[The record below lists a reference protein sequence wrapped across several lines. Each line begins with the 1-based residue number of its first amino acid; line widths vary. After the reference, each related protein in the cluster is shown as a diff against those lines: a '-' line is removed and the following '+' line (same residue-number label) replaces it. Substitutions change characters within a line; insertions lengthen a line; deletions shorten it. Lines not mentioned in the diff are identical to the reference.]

1 MYEYLFFFCVF
12 LLGSGF
18 RIHVDIFGILDPDQ
32 HEILCGSETLFYRR
46 RRVSITSFVFK
57 LLKRDLYSK
66 LKSPDCFRFG
76 LKTQKINFAIRE
88 VGNGH
93 GFFFL
98 SLTRYLVFHAIAA
111 CRGSPSACPP
121 PLPPLKCGE
130 WKIYLPNVHIMC
142 GGRSDMPCPTPPPP
156 YHRIAKIP
164 TVSLVIFRY
173 F

>member
-1 MYEYLFFFCVF
+1 MKDLVLKKFVYEYRNLFFFCVF

-18 RIHVDIFGILDPDQ
+18 RIHVDIFGILDPDP

-93 GFFFL
+93 GFFFSCRL
-98 SLTRYLVFHAIAA
+98 LAISFSTLLPLVGVHH
-111 CRGSPSACPP
+111 PP
-121 PLPPLKCGE
+121 A
-130 WKIYLPNVHIMC
+130 
-142 GGRSDMPCPTPPPP
+142 PPPP
-156 YHRIAKIP
+156 P
-164 TVSLVIFRY
+164 PSPFLNVVSERFICLTFI
-173 F
+173 